1 MASDLRSV
9 SGRRLNFQKT
19 QLEIRFNIP
28 PRKSAVKNGVKN
40 AVKKKVKNF
49 SRETILKKLTE
60 KSTEKFTDKST
71 DEFTGTSAAKIHS
84 ENRRRIPQKIQRR
97 RKIHRRINQSI
108 IDYVDSK
115 PRGRRPG
122 TWCRGLSWN
131 LWLRWGLEPTMWSP
145 LFMDC
150 LARKYST
157 LASFKPERLVSQT
170 EKVTGLR
177 AVGRVS
183 KFLCSCGVGK
193 EKPDSS
199 SLSNVSIT
207 RKSIRF

>member
-1 MASDLRSV
+1 M
-9 SGRRLNFQKT
+9 
-19 QLEIRFNIP
+19 
-28 PRKSAVKNGVKN
+28 
-40 AVKKKVKNF
+40 KNF

-60 KSTEKFTDKST
+60 KSTEKFTEEST

-108 IDYVDSK
+108 IDYDSK
-115 PRGRRPG
+115 LRGRRPG
-122 TWCRGLSWN
+122 TWCRGLSWS
-131 LWLRWGLEPTMWSP
+131 LWLRWGPEPTMWSR
-145 LFMDC
+145 C
-150 LARKYST
+150 LWIAQQEST
-157 LASFKPERLVSQT
+157 VPWPEQHLKPERIVSQT
-170 EKVTGLR
+170 EKVMGLR

-207 RKSIRF
+207 RKSIRLKKNPPRKSTRKFRVITFYEIII

>member
-1 MASDLRSV
+1 MGFGVPHFSPNLSDAMASDLRRV

-71 DEFTGTSAAKIHS
+71 DEFTGTSAAKIHG
-84 ENRRRIPQKIQRR
+84 ENRRIIPQKIQRR
-97 RKIHRRINQSI
+97 IHRKINQSI

-115 PRGRRPG
+115 LRGRRPG

-131 LWLRWGLEPTMWSP
+131 LWLRWGLEPTMWSR
-145 LFMDC
+145 C
-150 LARKYST
+150 LWIAQQEST
-157 LASFKPERLVSQT
+157 VPWPASNQKELCPKQKRLW
-170 EKVTGLR
+170 
-177 AVGRVS
+177 
-183 KFLCSCGVGK
+183 
-193 EKPDSS
+193 D
-199 SLSNVSIT
+199 
-207 RKSIRF
+207 

>member
-1 MASDLRSV
+1 MGLRDLDLDTINPWALVCPIPPPNLSGAMASDLRSV

-19 QLEIRFNIP
+19 QLEIRFIIP

-40 AVKKKVKNF
+40 AVKKKMKNF

-60 KSTEKFTDKST
+60 KSTEKFTEKST

-115 PRGRRPG
+115 LRGRRLG

-131 LWLRWGLEPTMWSP
+131 LWLRWGLEPTMWSR
-145 LFMDC
+145 C
-150 LARKYST
+150 LWIAQQEST
-157 LASFKPERLVSQT
+157 VPWPASNQRE
-170 EKVTGLR
+170 
-177 AVGRVS
+177 
-183 KFLCSCGVGK
+183 LCPK
-193 EKPDSS
+193 EKRLWD
-199 SLSNVSIT
+199 
-207 RKSIRF
+207 